1 MSTQIRDTAELD
13 TLPEGTIVVV
23 AVTGDGIREWTKVES
38 GLQLEGVII
47 PATQFANAVRNG
59 RCYLRGAHHVGDT
72 VYSATTG
79 EFCRAVG
86 YDHEPGQD
94 ASLIWAVTDSN
105 GLWKHITS
113 TEPVG
118 EAYSVGA
125 TTSAVLDLGGNWWKA
140 GLRNEIL
147 EIAIDNGEL
156 PTEHEMTVTVEA
168 SGTVEVAPTADQV
181 AGLIGDSVKPGD
193 ITDVAVSEVTWTK
206 RVEVRKEVLG
216 HCACNHVT
224 VEDLDALTPGAVTSW
239 RVITCA

>member
-1 MSTQIRDTAELD
+1 MRVALRCAVVLVWTALLPSLAFAQASITGTVKDTSGAV
-13 TLPEGTIVVV
+13 LPG
-23 AVTGDGIREWTKVES
+23 VTVEAASPVLIEKV
-38 GLQLEGVII
+38 
-47 PATQFANAVRNG
+47 
-59 RCYLRGAHHVGDT
+59 RG
-72 VYSATTG
+72 
-79 EFCRAVG
+79 
-86 YDHEPGQD
+86 
-94 ASLIWAVTDSN
+94 AVTDSN

-224 VEDLDALTPGAVTSW
+224 VEDLDALTPGSVTSW